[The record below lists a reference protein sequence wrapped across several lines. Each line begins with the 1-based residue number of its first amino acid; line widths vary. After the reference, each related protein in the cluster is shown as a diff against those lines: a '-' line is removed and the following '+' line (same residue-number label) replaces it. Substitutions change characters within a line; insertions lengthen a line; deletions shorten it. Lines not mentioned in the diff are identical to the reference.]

1 MSPRNCFYSE
11 VIIKSIRLLNRIE
24 SQDGQLLLRRRF
36 GDQGRGGAGTR
47 VGLCDKASATYD
59 GGEVSLRLCTVALY
73 ASHTGFLARGR
84 CVEQNEERVRSLTMN
99 PHSSPP
105 HTHAHTHTHTHTR
118 THTRIAPS
126 HSDEDGMSERR
137 LRRLS
142 IVAGAATVNDDD
154 DNNGDGSDGSD
165 DDKEMLVFRP
175 EEEDRIDGEEAEPWS
190 EDHAKLLYMLSLY
203 VQEQTDWREGRA
215 MGVEGSERRG

>member
-1 MSPRNCFYSE
+1 MVHGGVPRSHSGGRCVSPRNCFYSE

-118 THTRIAPS
+118 THTHASRPRTATRT
-126 HSDEDGMSERR
+126 GC
-137 LRRLS
+137 LS
-142 IVAGAATVNDDD
+142 GA
-154 DNNGDGSDGSD
+154 
-165 DDKEMLVFRP
+165 
-175 EEEDRIDGEEAEPWS
+175 
-190 EDHAKLLYMLSLY
+190 
-203 VQEQTDWREGRA
+203 
-215 MGVEGSERRG
+215 